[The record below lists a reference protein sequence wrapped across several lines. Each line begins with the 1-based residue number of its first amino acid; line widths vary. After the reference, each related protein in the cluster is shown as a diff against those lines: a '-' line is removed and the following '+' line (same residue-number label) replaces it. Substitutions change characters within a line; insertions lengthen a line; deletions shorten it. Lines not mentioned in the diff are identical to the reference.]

1 VSSFADFTLVFDVM
15 VIVLLVI
22 TIVYA
27 VILNQRL
34 EAFRDAKDEIQA
46 VVTEFG
52 GALAQA
58 EQGMATLRE
67 AADVGGDALQNAVE
81 RAARLA
87 DDLAFLKD
95 KGDATAD
102 RLEDLV
108 TRSRSINAERY
119 GAEEEAPP
127 KLSALSFA
135 SAIGGAGPARGVVAS
150 RLRQTGKNRKP
161 LKGLEGLR

>member
-1 VSSFADFTLVFDVM
+1 VNSFADFTLVFDAM
-15 VIVLLVI
+15 IIVLLVI
-22 TIVYA
+22 TIFYA
-27 VILNQRL
+27 VILNRRL

-46 VVTEFG
+46 VVTEFS

-58 EQGMATLRE
+58 GQGMATLKE
-67 AADVGGDALQNAVE
+67 AADIGGDALQNAVGQ
-81 RAARLA
+81 ATRLA

-108 TRSRSINAERY
+108 TRRRSINAEPD
-119 GAEEEAPP
+119 GASEEAAP

-135 SAIGGAGPARGVVAS
+135 SAVGGAAPARGVVVS
-150 RLRQTGKNRKP
+150 RLRQTGKNRKF

>member
-1 VSSFADFTLVFDVM
+1 MSSFADFTLVFDAM

-27 VILNQRL
+27 VILNRRL
-34 EAFRDAKDEIQA
+34 EAFRDAKDEIQT

-58 EQGMATLRE
+58 EQGMAALRE

-108 TRSRSINAERY
+108 TRSRSINAERD
-119 GAEEEAPP
+119 GAEQEAPP

-135 SAIGGAGPARGVVAS
+135 SAIGGAEPARGAVAS
-150 RLRQTGKNRKP
+150 RLRQTGKNRKL

>member
-1 VSSFADFTLVFDVM
+1 MSSFADFTLIFDATI
-15 VIVLLVI
+15 IVLLVI
-22 TIVYA
+22 TIIYA
-27 VILNQRL
+27 VILNRRL
-34 EAFRDAKDEIQA
+34 EAFRGAKDEIQA

-52 GALAQA
+52 GALSQA

-108 TRSRSINAERY
+108 TRSRSIGAARDEV
-119 GAEEEAPP
+119 AEELSP
-127 KLSALSFA
+127 KLSARSFA
-135 SAIGGAGPARGVVAS
+135 SAIGGAEPVRGVVAG
-150 RLRQTGKNRKP
+150 RPRQSGENRKL
-161 LKGLEGLR
+161 LKGLGGLR